1 MDFTG
6 IEAIAKRDFPLAEGI
21 IKVTGGPGQDVSM
34 APADISEGRIGH
46 GIAQLI
52 YYCVF
57 PFHSKRHRI
66 TSIVP
71 CQGIIDPC
79 STDERATKGIS
90 EEFPVPV
97 GRAAFVMKRLVKQ
110 CKNGL
115 FVSRPAGAYMNF

>member
-21 IKVTGGPGQDVSM
+21 IKVTGGPGQDVGM
-34 APADISEGRIGH
+34 APADIPEGGIGH

-57 PFHSKRHRI
+57 LYHSKRHRI
-66 TSIVP
+66 TSIMP
-71 CQGIIDPC
+71 CQSIIDPC
-79 STDERATKGIS
+79 RADERPTKGVS

-97 GRAAFVMKRLVKQ
+97 GRATLVMKRLVKQ
-110 CKNGL
+110 CENGL
-115 FVSRPAGAYMNF
+115 FVSRPAGANMNF